1 MRGREELVGG
11 GRGREWWHRESRG
24 GEGVEGER
32 GEERE
37 RRGAKR
43 RRKGVRRGCEE
54 GEEDEEEEKKSH
66 RHLGIILTHTSYTLQ
81 CALIILSPHE
91 RQWQEKDEVI
101 PPPHL
106 SC

>member
-11 GRGREWWHRESRG
+11 GRRRGAGWGREWWNRESRG

-37 RRGAKR
+37 RRGAKK

-54 GEEDEEEEKKSH
+54 GEKDEEEEKN
-66 RHLGIILTHTSYTLQ
+66 
-81 CALIILSPHE
+81 
-91 RQWQEKDEVI
+91 I
-101 PPPHL
+101 PPSSWHHL
-106 SC
+106 DTHKLYPSMCLNNIVST